1 MIDNFLNSHKILHVV
16 IQCYV
21 IYFLGERELH
31 MFKKIAA
38 DALGL
43 SDIGKIISPQDYDK
57 TEADDYVMHEDN
69 EKIYFL
75 IKTKADEYC
84 FTNLALIHVDG
95 EKATSSKRTL
105 RRYSYY
111 ENEISDVTLETA
123 GKIDLDIEIKF
134 KLGNQFFD
142 IDVQKDQIEK
152 LKDLYKAL
160 IRISEIYK
168 ENKRYVGIAD
178 TSITN
183 AVSILQSARIGE
195 KSALDQEYQKLTDFG
210 FAWMTSVREQYQIK
224 DFGAVFEK
232 YINN

>member
-1 MIDNFLNSHKILHVV
+1 
-16 IQCYV
+16 
-21 IYFLGERELH
+21 
-31 MFKKIAA
+31 MFKRIAA

-43 SDIGKIISPQDYDK
+43 SDIGKIIDPVDYDK
-57 TEADDYVMHEDN
+57 TDADDYVFTEDN

-95 EKATSSKRTL
+95 KSATSSKRTL
-105 RRYSYY
+105 KRYLYS
-111 ENEISDVTLETA
+111 ENKIEDVELETA

-134 KLGNQFFD
+134 RLGNQHFS

-160 IRISEIYK
+160 LRISEDMR
-168 ENKRYVGIAD
+168 ENRILVELAD
-178 TSITN
+178 QSLDK
-183 AVSILQSARIGE
+183 AVTILQNTRPSDTNLE
-195 KSALDQEYQKLTDFG
+195 KQYNELTNFG
-210 FAWMTSVREQYQIK
+210 YTWLTSVRQQYRVK
-224 DFGAVFEK
+224 DFGSVFER

>member
-1 MIDNFLNSHKILHVV
+1 MLCVNF
-16 IQCYV
+16 
-21 IYFLGERELH
+21 FEERKNP
-31 MFKKIAA
+31 MVFKKLAA

-57 TEADDYVMHEDN
+57 TEADDYVMHEDH

-84 FTNLALIHVDG
+84 FTNTALIHVDG

-105 RRYSYY
+105 KRYSYY

-123 GKIDLDIEIKF
+123 GKIDLDVEINF
-134 KLGNQFFD
+134 KLGSQVFD

-160 IRISEIYK
+160 FRISEIYR
-168 ENKRYVGIAD
+168 ENKRYVSLAESSLG
-178 TSITN
+178 N
-183 AVSILQSARIGE
+183 AAAILQGARFSE
-195 KSALDQEYQKLTDFG
+195 KTELDQEYQKLTDFG
-210 FAWMTSVREQYQIK
+210 FAWLTSVREQYQIK
-224 DFGAVFEK
+224 DFGEVFEK

>member
-1 MIDNFLNSHKILHVV
+1 
-16 IQCYV
+16 
-21 IYFLGERELH
+21 

-43 SDIGKIISPQDYDK
+43 SDIGKIIDPQDYDK

-134 KLGNQFFD
+134 KLGSQIFD
-142 IDVQKDQIEK
+142 IDVQKDQIER

-168 ENKRYVGIAD
+168 ENKKYIDLAE
-178 TSITN
+178 TSLEN

-195 KSALDQEYQKLTDFG
+195 KTALDAEYQKLTDFG
-210 FAWMTSVREQYQIK
+210 FAWITSVREQYQIK
-224 DFGAVFEK
+224 DFGDVFEK

>member
-1 MIDNFLNSHKILHVV
+1 
-16 IQCYV
+16 
-21 IYFLGERELH
+21 
-31 MFKKIAA
+31 MFKRIAA

-43 SDIGKIISPQDYDK
+43 SDIGRIIDPQDYDK
-57 TEADDYVMHEDN
+57 TESDDYVMHEDN

-105 RRYSYY
+105 RRYPYY

-134 KLGNQFFD
+134 KLGSQIFD

-160 IRISEIYK
+160 IRISEIYR
-168 ENKRYVGIAD
+168 ENKKYVSIGD
-178 TSITN
+178 TSIAN
-183 AVSILQSARIGE
+183 AVSILQGARLGE
-195 KSALDQEYQKLTDFG
+195 KTGLDEEFQKLTDFG
-210 FAWMTSVREQYQIK
+210 FAWLTSVREQYQIK